1 MLKNKKFVVLLLCLV
16 ILAQS
21 ATAMA
26 ASFPDVKKDN
36 NSGWAYD
43 YIMELAN
50 KGIIKGYDDGY
61 YRPENNVTYLET
73 LSLLNGV
80 MNPSRTEINDAVSKY
95 RTFLVNNNTP
105 EWAIEIAAVALGR
118 GVVQETEY
126 TRANQAKMIEL
137 GTKVSISR
145 YDVAV
150 FTARA
155 LELEPK
161 SASTLTYKD
170 AASINA
176 AGAPLIAALIDTQV
190 LHKDGRDGEFLP
202 NTPIKRS
209 EMAKMIKYAYDW
221 TVTHPLKGLT
231 GATETATG
239 TVVSY
244 NPIGEK
250 NFLVYKPT
258 SGSTNLS
265 VLVNTNT
272 KVTDRNN
279 ATVALKDIINYEGA
293 GVTITYRT
301 VGTEKIATE
310 VKFTTDRT
318 ASDGEYT
325 FKSYRTANSRY
336 YITVADKSGTSTEYE
351 SRNTTAKNGNANIF
365 IQDIKPNAK
374 LNIKF
379 TGGVATEV
387 SLVTAQTGDYEVTY
401 VSPSSQNRTIEV
413 RPVNG
418 GSVTTYFINSNTTI
432 IKDAS
437 NSRFEDIRVGDKVD
451 ITGRYRDTADRIVI
465 YSGSTT
471 SYGKYTFD
479 YIRDKYAGSSFT
491 TYDRIYV
498 YNNDKRETEYFD
510 IETNAYYRNISKSS
524 LRKGDQIELRF
535 NSYGRV
541 TEIALSSSQSGY
553 YRGVP
558 VNYRISQNAFTFT
571 DASTGKFYSYPMYNM
586 SNDVRITENG
596 VSKSVHNLYGEGYA
610 RVRMDSN
617 ERLQE
622 INIETNPRTTTDV
635 GVVRSS
641 NIDSREQ
648 VVTVI
653 VDFTNSSYIGRR
665 TEYYYYPASGYFSST
680 TYRTNDNVRATFSED
695 GKIIKLEKYQ
705 F

>member
-1 MLKNKKFVVLLLCLV
+1 MLKNKKIVVLLLCLV

-61 YRPENNVTYLET
+61 YRPDNNVTYLET

-202 NTPIKRS
+202 STPIKRS

-293 GVTITYRT
+293 GVTITFRT

-310 VKFTTDRT
+310 VKFTTDKA

-325 FKSYRTANSRY
+325 FKSYRTANSKY
-336 YITVADKSGTSTEYE
+336 YITVADKSGKSAEYE
-351 SRNTTAKNGNANIF
+351 SRYTTAKNGNVNIF
-365 IQDIKPNAK
+365 IQDIKPDAK
-374 LNIKF
+374 LNLKF
-379 TGGVATEV
+379 TSGIVTEV
-387 SLVTAQTGDYEVTY
+387 NLATAQTGEYEVTY
-401 VSPSSQNRTIEV
+401 INNSSSYNRSIEV

-418 GSVTTYFINSNTTI
+418 GSVRTYSVNSDTTI
-432 IKDAS
+432 VKDATS
-437 NSRFEDIRVGDKVD
+437 ARFEDIRVGDKVD

-471 SYGKYTFD
+471 SYGRYTFD
-479 YIRDKYAGSSFT
+479 YIRDKYSGSYYG

-498 YNNDKRETEYFD
+498 YNNDSKKWEDFD
-510 IETNAYYRNISKSS
+510 IDTDVYYRGTSKTS
-524 LRKGDQIELRF
+524 LRKNDQIELKF
-535 NSYGRV
+535 NNYGRV
-541 TEIALSSSQSGY
+541 TEISLSRGYNNY
-553 YRGVP
+553 YRGIP
-558 VNYRISQNAFTFT
+558 VNYKIVDRNLIFA
-571 DASTGKFYSYPMYNM
+571 DASTGKYYSYPIYYIG
-586 SNDVRITENG
+586 NDVKITEDGYNRSING
-596 VSKSVHNLYGEGYA
+596 LSEKGYA
-610 RVRMDSN
+610 RVSLDN
-617 ERLQE
+617 NDKLLE
-622 INIETNPRTTTDV
+622 INVETRPRTTTAT
-635 GVVRSS
+635 GTVREV
-641 NIDSREQ
+641 NVDSREQ
-648 VVTVI
+648 VVAVVI
-653 VDFTNSSYIGRR
+653 DFAGYGTNRGRE
-665 TEYYYYPASGYFSST
+665 TYYYPTISVWEQSEFKYLDT
-680 TYRTNDNVRATFSED
+680 VRATFTED
-695 GKIIKLEKYQ
+695 GKIIHLETY
-705 F
+705 

>member
-1 MLKNKKFVVLLLCLV
+1 MLKNKKIVVLLLCLV

-21 ATAMA
+21 ATALA
-26 ASFPDVKKDN
+26 VSFPDVKKDN

-43 YIMELAN
+43 FIMELAN
-50 KGIIKGYDDGY
+50 KGIIKGYDDGH
-61 YRPENNVTYLET
+61 YRPDNNVTYLET

-80 MNPSRTEINDAVSKY
+80 MNPSRTEINNAVSKY

-105 EWAIEIAAVALGR
+105 EWAIEVAAVALGR
-118 GVVQETEY
+118 GVVQEAEY

-137 GTKVSISR
+137 GTKVPISR

-202 NTPIKRS
+202 NAPIKRS

-244 NPIGEK
+244 NPIGDK

-301 VGTEKIATE
+301 VGAEKIATE

-325 FKSYRTANSRY
+325 FKSYRTANNRY
-336 YITVADKSGTSTEYE
+336 YVTVANKSGISTEYE

-379 TGGVATEV
+379 TNGIATEI
-387 SLVTAQTGDYEVTY
+387 SLATPQTGEYEVTY
-401 VSPSSQNRTIEV
+401 VNTSSSYNRNIEV

-418 GSVTTYFINSNTTI
+418 GAVRNYSIPSNTTVV
-432 IKDAS
+432 KDAS
-437 NSRFEDIRVGDKVD
+437 NSRFEDIRVGDKID

-471 SYGKYTFD
+471 SYGKYTLD
-479 YIRDKYAGSSFT
+479 YIRDRYQGASYT

-498 YNNDKRETEYFD
+498 YNNDAKKWEDFD
-510 IETNAYYRNISKSS
+510 IETDAYYRNTSKSS
-524 LRKGDQIELRF
+524 LRKDDQIELRF
-535 NSYGRV
+535 NIYGRV
-541 TEIALSSSQSGY
+541 SEISLASSRSGSY
-553 YRGVP
+553 GGVP
-558 VNYRISQNAFTFT
+558 VNYRIFNNAFTFT
-571 DASTGKFYSYPMYNM
+571 DASTGRFYSYPL
-586 SNDVRITENG
+586 SSISRDVRITRNG
-596 VSKSVHNLYGEGYA
+596 MNSSTYDLYGEGYA
-610 RVRMDSN
+610 RVSMDSN

-622 INIETNPRTTTDV
+622 INIETNPRTTTEE
-635 GVVRSS
+635 GVVRNST
-641 NIDSREQ
+641 IDNREQ
-648 VVTVI
+648 VVTVT
-653 VDFTNSSYIGRR
+653 VDFTSSSYSGKR
-665 TEYYYYPASGYFSST
+665 TEYYYYPAASYFSQST
-680 TYRTNDNVRATFSED
+680 FKTNDNVRATFSED
-695 GKIIKLEKYQ
+695 GKIIKLEKY
-705 F
+705 